1 MIIISNAILHILDI
15 AEDGLL
21 LSDQELSLTDGI
33 REFLEKHIEK
43 AISSLE
49 TKCGS
54 FYEDSDFQLR
64 LVEYLEGKTDFVSF
78 SKAIAENLNKI
89 TVQEKEAVATDFLVL
104 DINADDER
112 KIVLL
117 KAANH
122 QGFMH
127 SVKMSEYGRD
137 NEIVS
142 QWSIMPSVTQRID
155 EFAVIDTATK
165 SLRVMAKRYEIDG
178 SMVYAFSEM
187 FLECALLPSARET
200 IRTIRDTAKKV
211 AEEFG
216 SDEIKTM
223 AAVKSAISTEA
234 EKTAELNPVAAGRK
248 IFPDN
253 PAMQKEYEE
262 KIEKRGLDKAVPVN
276 REATMKK
283 MRNHK
288 LQTDTGIELS
298 IPVDY
303 LRDTEF
309 VEFNTNPDGSLSIT
323 LKHITNITNRA

>member
-1 MIIISNAILHILDI
+1 MIVISKAILHILDI
-15 AEDGLL
+15 TADKLL
-21 LSDQELSLTDGI
+21 LSDQELSLAEGI
-33 REFLEKHIEK
+33 NEFLEKHIEK
-43 AISSLE
+43 AISLQE
-49 TKCGS
+49 AKCGS
-54 FYEDSDFQLR
+54 FYEDSEFRER
-64 LVEYLEGKTDFVSF
+64 LEEYIDGKTDFVNF
-78 SKAIAENLNKI
+78 SKTIAESLNKI
-89 TVQEKEAVATDFLVL
+89 NSQAKEASLTDFLVL
-104 DINADDER
+104 DVNVDDER
-112 KIVLL
+112 KIILL

-127 SVKMSEYGRD
+127 NVKLSEQGRE

-142 QWSIMPSVTQRID
+142 QWSIMPSMTQRMD
-155 EFAVIDTATK
+155 EFAVIDVATK
-165 SLRVMAKRYEIDG
+165 DLRVLAKRYELDG
-178 SMVYAFSEM
+178 SMVFSFSEL

-216 SDEIKTM
+216 RDEIRTM
-223 AAVKSAISTEA
+223 AAVKSAISSEA
-234 EKTAELNPVAAGRK
+234 ENKAELNPVDAGRK
-248 IFPDN
+248 IFADN
-253 PAMQKEYEE
+253 PAMQKEFEE
-262 KIEKRGLDKAVPVN
+262 KIEKRGLDKTVPVN

-303 LRDTEF
+303 LENTEF